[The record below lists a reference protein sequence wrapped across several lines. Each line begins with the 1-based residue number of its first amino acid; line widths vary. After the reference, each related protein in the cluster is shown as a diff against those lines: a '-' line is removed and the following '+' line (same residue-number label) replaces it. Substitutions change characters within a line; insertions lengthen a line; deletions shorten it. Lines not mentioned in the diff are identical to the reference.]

1 MIQCTLLPS
10 SSADGLAVQVL
21 SPASLCWETC
31 AVPVSDV
38 CLVEIFVMSLGLG
51 GAPFAVVRP
60 TSPARV
66 PPMLMPSLDST
77 SASLPFYCP
86 CHIQHLHLLSL
97 SCVPGLSFHGDL
109 LHIALVWKSL
119 PTASRRAVMIM
130 FCGCYHWRSACSG
143 LLPCFTHFL
152 SD

>member
-1 MIQCTLLPS
+1 MHAPSFIQCRWASCS
-10 SSADGLAVQVL
+10 SVVSCQLMLGDMCSACLRCLFGGD
-21 SPASLCWETC
+21 LCD
-31 AVPVSDV
+31 VSGV
-38 CLVEIFVMSLGLG
+38 G